1 MKFKKDD
8 EVKIVTGKDK
18 GKTGKIQKVYPKVN
32 KVLVGGVN
40 IYKRHLKSQ
49 GSGKPGGIVEI
60 TKPLP
65 VANIAFV
72 CPKCKKQTRLGFQ
85 ITGGEKQRICRKCR
99 GVI

>member
-8 EVKIVTGKDK
+8 EVKIVAGKDK

-32 KVLVGGVN
+32 KVLIGGVN

-49 GSGKPGGIVEI
+49 GQGKPGGVVEV

-72 CPKCKKQTRLGFQ
+72 CSKCKKQTRIGYK
-85 ITGGEKQRICRKCR
+85 ITGGEKQRICRKCQ